1 MGLFLPLPGGV
12 FSRPGLGPAADL
24 PFFDSSK
31 KGRPKK
37 DDPDARDPFA
47 ALRGNLRRGAR
58 GGRRG
63 NHFSPRATFKQ
74 SPRGRTPSRPVP
86 LPGRPAAPLPF
97 FGAKKKGRKKK
108 GRPAAPPPLPGAGG
122 HPGRAPG
129 GVPPKTPLPAPPY
142 IKTTRGSQT
151 GGPPCPGAGLPPRGR
166 PDAGAG

>member
-47 ALRGNLRRGAR
+47 ALRGNLRRAAR

-63 NHFSPRATFKQ
+63 THFALRATFKQ
-74 SPRGRTPSRPVP
+74 TRRVRSPGSPVLWP
-86 LPGRPAAPLPF
+86 DC
-97 FGAKKKGRKKK
+97 
-108 GRPAAPPPLPGAGG
+108 
-122 HPGRAPG
+122 
-129 GVPPKTPLPAPPY
+129 
-142 IKTTRGSQT
+142 Q
-151 GGPPCPGAGLPPRGR
+151 PPRGPPPAPAYR
-166 PDAGAG
+166 GGGAGPCCARPPSGAGRGTLRGAAGGVRGKPLSARRAT

>member
-58 GGRRG
+58 RVPRR
-63 NHFSPRATFKQ
+63 NHLPPLGTIQKTPRDQAPAKPAPRHEPDPPRHPPATRAT
-74 SPRGRTPSRPVP
+74 ST
-86 LPGRPAAPLPF
+86 AHAP
-97 FGAKKKGRKKK
+97 
-108 GRPAAPPPLPGAGG
+108 
-122 HPGRAPG
+122 
-129 GVPPKTPLPAPPY
+129 
-142 IKTTRGSQT
+142 
-151 GGPPCPGAGLPPRGR
+151 
-166 PDAGAG
+166 